1 MIVVYRCCPI
11 TGASLSIS
19 ERSRLDLNKQSLHV
33 PRGNYKH
40 SRSLR
45 CAPSNR
51 VAFMRHTWLLEL
63 LVLPGPLQRPV
74 ALHRFAAA
82 AVVSR
87 LHLLVPL
94 PPFTCGANN
103 RHPSKGDRSPSCT
116 PSKFHAARTHSFLFV
131 FSSAFLFCS
140 YYFSSSSFFS
150 SSSSCRISLSII
162 LIWASLKKYLK
173 VKCLKGLEK

>member
-51 VAFMRHTWLLEL
+51 VAFMRHTRLLEL

-116 PSKFHAARTHSFLFV
+116 PCEIPRCSYALLSFRFFQRFSVLFLLFFFLLFLF
-131 FSSAFLFCS
+131 FFFFLS
-140 YYFSSSSFFS
+140 YIFKYNIDLSFTQE
-150 SSSSCRISLSII
+150 IS
-162 LIWASLKKYLK
+162 
-173 VKCLKGLEK
+173 